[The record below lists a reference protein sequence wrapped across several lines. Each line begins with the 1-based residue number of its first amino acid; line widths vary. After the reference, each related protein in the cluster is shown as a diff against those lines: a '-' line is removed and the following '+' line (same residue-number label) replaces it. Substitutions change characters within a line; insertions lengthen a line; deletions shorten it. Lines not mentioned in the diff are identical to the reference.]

1 MWFFEGSGNEES
13 TSFEDLKNQT
23 GNKTTNDSSHD
34 ESTAIKEFQ
43 FWGYVI
49 IEFVIPLVVL
59 SVLNTFLLRKVSYLF
74 TASQKRIY
82 PLIT

>member
-1 MWFFEGSGNEES
+1 MLFFEGSGNEES
-13 TSFEDLKNQT
+13 ASLEDLKNQT
-23 GNKTTNDSSHD
+23 GNKPTNDSSHD

-59 SVLNTFLLRKVSYLF
+59 SVLNTFLLRKVSYQFNSNSMQLC
-74 TASQKRIY
+74 
-82 PLIT
+82 L

>member
-13 TSFEDLKNQT
+13 ISFEDLKNQT

-34 ESTAIKEFQ
+34 ESTAIKECQ

-74 TASQKRIY
+74 NSNSMQ
-82 PLIT
+82 LSL